1 MWEEVLQTEN
11 IGSNDNF
18 FERGGQSLLAV
29 RVTSKLRET
38 LGIELPVSRLF
49 ELQTVAGLAA
59 WIDGMQSAGT
69 SPSTA
74 DLLPT
79 PTRVSRESVRRV
91 ADKGQAPTD
100 APVALPTANNPQLR
114 TPTEQYIAAIWQEV
128 LQTDNVAPE
137 DNFFERGGQSLLAV
151 KVSLRVREILNIEL
165 PVSKLFEL
173 QTVRRLSEW
182 IDDLKNSPDP
192 GQSNAL
198 TDIFALKRVSRDS
211 VRRVATPT
219 EEHSEGDP

>member
-1 MWEEVLQTEN
+1 
-11 IGSNDNF
+11 
-18 FERGGQSLLAV
+18 
-29 RVTSKLRET
+29 
-38 LGIELPVSRLF
+38 
-49 ELQTVAGLAA
+49 
-59 WIDGMQSAGT
+59 MQSAGT

-137 DNFFERGGQSLLAV
+137 DNFSRA
-151 KVSLRVREILNIEL
+151 RR
-165 PVSKLFEL
+165 PVVTGRKGLVESSKRF
-173 QTVRRLSEW
+173 
-182 IDDLKNSPDP
+182 
-192 GQSNAL
+192 
-198 TDIFALKRVSRDS
+198 
-211 VRRVATPT
+211 
-219 EEHSEGDP
+219 